1 MDVNFI
7 HRFRSDTLKT
17 LLSNFTYLSILEV
30 IGILFPLL
38 TYPYLIR
45 VIGAEKYGIIVF
57 SQSIVAYITIVV
69 NFGFNVSA
77 TRRISENREDKNKLC
92 TILSSVTYLKIM
104 MFFCSILLTIPI
116 LLLVKFD
123 YINIVLLLLGLCIQE
138 IFFPVWFF
146 QGIEKMQF
154 ITIISFL
161 SKLAFLILI
170 FVLVKN
176 QEDFWKVPLFYS
188 LGGIVTAIASI
199 IALKKYLN
207 VQYIRVTGAQ
217 MKKDLKESFSFFASR
232 LSSVIMDRTNVL
244 LIGSFFSYEMVSI
257 YDLCAKVVSIM
268 KVPYSLVAQVL
279 YPNVAKNKN
288 MNVVRKAIAPVFAS
302 SLLFALAVCL
312 LAYVVVRI
320 LGGETM
326 LDAVTILRIM
336 VWYIPISS
344 MSLLFGA
351 STLVV
356 NNHAAEYNKS
366 VIYAFFVYLLIV
378 GCLVLINFVNLY
390 TMVFAY
396 IIPEVV
402 TGTYRIYKTHKFKL
416 LKI

>member
-1 MDVNFI
+1 MNLQFI
-7 HRFRSDTLKT
+7 QQFKSGALKT
-17 LLSNFTYLSILEV
+17 LLSNFTYLSILEI

-45 VIGAEKYGIIVF
+45 VIGAESYGIIVF
-57 SQSIVAYITIVV
+57 AQSIVAYITIVV

-77 TRRISENREDKNKLC
+77 TRRISENRDDKSKLC
-92 TILSSVTYLKIM
+92 TILSSVTYLKVM

-116 LLLVKFD
+116 LLLVKFT

-170 FVLVKN
+170 FILVKD
-176 QEDFWKVPLFYS
+176 QSDFWKVPLFYS
-188 LGGIVTAIASI
+188 LGGLVTAIASVLV
-199 IALKKYLN
+199 LKKYLN
-207 VQYIRVTGAQ
+207 VQYIRVSGAQ
-217 MKKDLKESFSFFASR
+217 MKQDLKESLPFFASR
-232 LSSVIMDRTNVL
+232 LSAVIMDRTNVL
-244 LIGSFFSYEMVSI
+244 LIGSFFSYEMVAI

-279 YPNVAKNKN
+279 YPNVAKSKN
-288 MNVVRKAIAPVFAS
+288 MNVVRKAIAPVFGS
-302 SLLFALAVCL
+302 SIIFAFIVCI
-312 LAYVVVRI
+312 LAYFIVNI
-320 LGGETM
+320 LGGEAM
-326 LDAVTILRIM
+326 LGSITILRVM

-366 VIYAFFVYLLIV
+366 VIYAFFVYLIIV
-378 GCLVLINFVNLY
+378 GFLTLINQVNLY
-390 TMVFAY
+390 TMVAAY
-396 IIPEVV
+396 IIPELI
-402 TGTYRIYKTHKFKL
+402 TASYRIYKTHKFKL
-416 LKI
+416 LRI